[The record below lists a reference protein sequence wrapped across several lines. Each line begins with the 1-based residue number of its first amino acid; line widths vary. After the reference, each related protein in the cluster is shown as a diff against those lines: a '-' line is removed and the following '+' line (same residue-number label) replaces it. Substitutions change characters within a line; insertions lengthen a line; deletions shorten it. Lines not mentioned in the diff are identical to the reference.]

1 MDLDQQIQV
10 LIDSAPPEGRIPQ
23 AMQAIAPALKLVA
36 SQLEHPQYY
45 VLQTL
50 DEAWL
55 LTTFNNPEQPQE
67 TQHILYAF
75 PTLQDLTTQM
85 GALEDPQVMAVP
97 VPVTHILFQ
106 MVGMDT
112 VDSAIFFETPGNLS
126 EGVQLHRE
134 DLQNLVQSYLEQG
147 FPPPQ
152 SPPGSVPPNIA

>member
-10 LIDSAPPEGRIPQ
+10 LIDSAPPDGRIPQ

-147 FPPPQ
+147 IPAPV

>member
-10 LIDSAPPEGRIPQ
+10 LIDSAPPDGRIPQ

-75 PTLQDLTTQM
+75 PTLQDLTTQT
-85 GALEDPQVMAVP
+85 GILEDPEVMAVP

-147 FPPPQ
+147 SPAPQ

>member
-10 LIDSAPPEGRIPQ
+10 LIDSAPPDGRIPQ

-147 FPPPQ
+147 IPAPQ

>member
-10 LIDSAPPEGRIPQ
+10 LIDNAPTDGHLPQ

-36 SQLEHPQYY
+36 SQLEHSQYY

-50 DEAWL
+50 DDAWV
-55 LTTFNNPEQPQE
+55 LTTVTNPEQPQE
-67 TQHILYAF
+67 TKQILYAF
-75 PTLQDLTTQM
+75 PTLQDVTT
-85 GALEDPQVMAVP
+85 LEDPEVMAIP

-126 EGVQLHRE
+126 EGVQLRRE
-134 DLQNLVQSYLEQG
+134 DLQNLVQSYLEQE
-147 FPPPQ
+147 FSPQ
-152 SPPGSVPPNIA
+152 SPPGNVPPNIA